1 VVESLSCHYLTTVF
15 SFGLYINTVWQNEQK
30 LICLLKANFFDMG
43 ILCRNKQKKIR
54 FMKKVV
60 FAWLEKYNIYPAFG
74 FVHCIVF
81 SSNGILNIS
90 QGNCE

>member
-1 VVESLSCHYLTTVF
+1 
-15 SFGLYINTVWQNEQK
+15 
-30 LICLLKANFFDMG
+30 LIWGFFAET
-43 ILCRNKQKKIR
+43 NKQKKIR

-60 FAWLEKYNIYPAFG
+60 FAWLERYNIYPAFG

>member
-1 VVESLSCHYLTTVF
+1 
-15 SFGLYINTVWQNEQK
+15 
-30 LICLLKANFFDMG
+30 LIWGFFAET
-43 ILCRNKQKKIR
+43 NKQKKIH